1 MDLVLGDGSSG
12 GGAGAGGIHGLV
24 TQAESGQRRKK
35 YIAILQN
42 KSTLL
47 ICDHVTCM

>member
-24 TQAESGQRRKK
+24 TQAESGQRHKN
-35 YIAILQN
+35 ILQFN
-42 KSTLL
+42 R
-47 ICDHVTCM
+47 IERPCDHLTL